1 MSRLSRAHSKPL
13 AWHAKVMVVMCQP
26 PSTKE
31 GGRAEELG
39 DYLWLLFFFF
49 FLVFLGLHPQ
59 HMEVPWLGV
68 KSELQL
74 PAYTIATAI
83 PDLSHSLWQHLTLN
97 PLSEASW
104 ILVRFVTAEP

>member
-13 AWHAKVMVVMCQP
+13 AWHAKVTAGMWRP
-26 PSTKE
+26 PPAR
-31 GGRAEELG
+31 GGGGAVELFVC
-39 DYLWLLFFFF
+39 LWILFFFF
-49 FLVFLGLHPQ
+49 FVVFLGLHPQ